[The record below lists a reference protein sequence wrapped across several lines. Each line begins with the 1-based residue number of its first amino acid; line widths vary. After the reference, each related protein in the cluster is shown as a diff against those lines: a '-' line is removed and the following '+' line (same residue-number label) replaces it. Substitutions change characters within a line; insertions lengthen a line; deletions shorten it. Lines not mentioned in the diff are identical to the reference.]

1 MAASGTRFDGFS
13 SLEVV
18 IRDFVLQRG
27 GFFIAATRDNAFTDL
42 LRTFLN
48 KFLCLQKFTPCLCL
62 RDVDKVIPAIEEALG
77 KKRLP
82 LLLIEHDRYREDPA
96 LRIIDFKERFP
107 SVPVVVLAM
116 EAERDW
122 VVYLHEQGA
131 DNFITKPISMPKLA
145 QKLAVTI
152 KPGGM
157 VAEKLQSGRKLLQ
170 NGLPGQVKLIAEDII
185 SLDLPIGAAYL
196 LLGDAEA
203 AMGNTRAAA
212 DAYRKAREVT
222 DMFLAPLQKLAG
234 LAKDRN
240 DQREYLGYLVE
251 LDALSP
257 LNMHRKLQMAET
269 MLALGQ
275 KGSARKL
282 FDEVVAKAGKAIAE
296 DASTLVERI
305 AAMYSSHN
313 PEDMEAFLR
322 ETLEKRKMNFCR
334 EDLNI
339 VNQLAMLLRKQGK
352 WQEAVAEYTWASSV
366 IPDDETLQYN
376 MGLAFAQG
384 AMQLKGRRCIEKAL
398 ELNADFP
405 RKSAQVAYNMGQ
417 VLMRGGNREQAD
429 RCFSIALELDPDM
442 KNAATALQNL
452 RKSR

>member
-1 MAASGTRFDGFS
+1 MSSSSIRFDGFS

-18 IRDFVLQRG
+18 VRDFVLQRG
-27 GFFIAATRDNAFTDL
+27 GFFIAATRDNAFADL
-42 LRTFLN
+42 LKSFLN
-48 KFLCLQKFTPCLCL
+48 KFLCLQKFTPCVCL
-62 RDVDKVIPAIEEALG
+62 KDVDRVIPVIEDALA

-96 LRIIDFKERFP
+96 LRIQEFKARFP
-107 SVPVVVLAM
+107 SVPIVVLAM

-152 KPGGM
+152 KPGGV
-157 VAEKLQSGRKLLQ
+157 VAEKLLSGRKLLQ

-185 SLDLPIGAAYL
+185 GFDLPIGAAYL

-203 AMGNTRAAA
+203 ALGNTGAAA
-212 DAYRKAREVT
+212 AAYKKAREVT

-234 LAKDRN
+234 LAKEKN
-240 DQREYLGYLVE
+240 DQNEYLAYLVE

-269 MLALGQ
+269 MLTLGQ
-275 KGSARKL
+275 KGQARKL
-282 FDEVVAKAGKAIAE
+282 FDEVVSKAGKAIAE
-296 DASTLVERI
+296 DASSLVERI
-305 AAMYSSHN
+305 ATMYSAHN
-313 PEDMEAFLR
+313 PEDMETFLR
-322 ETLEKRKMNFCR
+322 ETLEKRKNNFCR

-352 WQEAVAEYTWASSV
+352 WQDAIAEYTWASSV

-405 RKSAQVAYNMGQ
+405 RRSAQVAYNMGQ

-429 RCFSIALELDPDM
+429 RCFSIALELEPGM
-442 KNAATALQNL
+442 KTAATALQSL
-452 RKSR
+452 RKPR